1 MKVKNIIF
9 AILSSVII
17 FIIISLNEKD
27 KSISIINQMDFLLNS
42 WVEKREDKTIIEKW
56 EKVSPNT
63 IEGKSIYLD
72 NKTKDTIF
80 REELRLVEMLDD
92 IYYITY
98 IETNKDLVSF
108 RLIDYSIDNQYFR
121 FENNKHDFPKYISYL
136 SKSDSLFIEIG
147 NEKKSINFTYTK
159 K

>member
-1 MKVKNIIF
+1 LKVKNIIF